1 MQHTQIAK
9 TGETEPQS
17 RGDHPPLGSQLTM
30 DPRGAVP
37 LRIAPL
43 VIIGLILLVMAI
55 LAATTL

>member
-1 MQHTQIAK
+1 MEPTQTGK
-9 TGETEPQS
+9 TGGTEPQS
-17 RGDHPPLGSQLTM
+17 RGNHPLLGSQLTV
-30 DPRGAVP
+30 DRRGAVP